1 MSGTTT
7 AETWEYDQLTAQPET
22 LYGADDLTHLEG
34 LDAVRK
40 RPGMYIG
47 STDSRGVGHLV
58 NEILDN
64 STDEGVAG
72 HATRVEVILHA
83 DGSVQVDDDG
93 RGIPTDVHAKSG
105 ISGVELVLTRLH
117 AGGKFGGSGYKTSGG
132 LHGVGAS
139 AVNALS
145 RRFDVTVRRGGK
157 VHAMSFRHGVP
168 GVFAGPGP
176 DAAFTPGPGLQ
187 VLGAM
192 KRGQRTGTSI
202 RYWHDARYFETGATL
217 DVEAVRLKVRNTA
230 FLVPGVSYLL
240 RDETGE
246 EPVEE
251 TFHFPNGLT
260 DMVEFLAPAGDRP
273 VSGTLLVAGEG
284 TYRENAA
291 DANGVMQSNV
301 QRRAEVEI
309 AFRWGTGYDRTVECF
324 TNTIRNAH
332 GGTHRKGFERALA
345 RTLAEAA
352 RSARGLL
359 RPKED
364 APTLDDVL
372 EGMTAVVHVRIPEP
386 QFTSQTKDELS
397 TAGITKVLQGLV
409 EAHVKAWLEDRR
421 TKAEARTVL
430 QKIVDAARVRLTQK
444 QQKDAARRKTALEGA
459 SMPPKLVDCRA
470 TGVDR
475 SELFIVEGDS
485 ALGCFTGDTMVAL
498 ASGRSRSF
506 ADLAADWAQG
516 ISHFGYT
523 TNKAGRVVVA
533 PLVEPRLTKRDAPLV
548 RVTIDN
554 GEMVRCTPDHL
565 FRLRDGSYRR
575 ADALAPGDSLMPL
588 YRSLSSK
595 AEGQKLQ
602 GYERVWM
609 NDKEEWVYTHYLAD
623 AWNLRHGRDSA
634 TNGNV
639 RHHIDI
645 DKRNN
650 DPRNLRRMTWA
661 DHSALHAAMM
671 GEHVHAGWR
680 EWFANGGRE
689 IRSAMLTAQ
698 WRDPA
703 FREACL
709 ARLFTLNE
717 SPAFRA
723 KLEQAF
729 QDWYTALSPDEQR
742 AYAERMRERQA
753 TYWSQPEHREAA
765 AERVRRFFVDP
776 ARRAEWRERSLRQWQ
791 DHDLRAWR
799 SGKTVEQFADPT
811 ERERQRNAV
820 SAWHRNNPQFG
831 EQHSRRMRQRMT
843 DPDTGHLARVQAGR
857 ARYVASVPRED
868 RVARQL
874 EGRRLAAL
882 RRLAPLLS
890 LADEDLAAAYEA
902 ERVRTAR
909 TGLRFDRLLDLYDG
923 DYGRLREAAS
933 LVNHRVVSVEPLDE
947 TADVYDLT
955 VDGYHNFALEAGVFV
970 HNSARV
976 ARTAEYQA
984 LLPIRGKILNVQK
997 ANLQQVLD
1005 NAECAAIV
1013 QVLGAG
1019 SGRTFDLSSMRYGR
1033 VLIMADADVDGA
1045 HIRTLLITLFARY
1058 MRPLIEAGRLYA
1070 AMPPLHKITTK
1081 GRNPQTTYTY
1091 TQAEMEATVRKLEK
1105 AGKQIVTP
1113 IPRFKGL
1120 GEMDADELW
1129 DTTMNPA
1136 TRAVRRITLD
1146 DVDAAE
1152 RILEL
1157 LMGEKVEPR
1166 RNWLIESADRV
1177 DRDAID
1183 A

>member
-1 MSGTTT
+1 MHT
-7 AETWEYDQLTAQPET
+7 AETGEYDQLTAEPDT

-72 HATRVEVILHA
+72 HASTVEVILHA

-145 RRFDVTVRRGGK
+145 RRFDVTVRRAGK
-157 VHAMSFRHGVP
+157 IHAMSFRHGVP
-168 GVFAGPGP
+168 GIFDGDGP
-176 DAAFTPGPGLQ
+176 DAPFTAGPGLQ
-187 VLGAM
+187 VVGAV

-202 RYWHDARYFETGATL
+202 RWWHDARYFETGAAL
-217 DVEAVRLKVRNTA
+217 DVEAVRTKLRNTA
-230 FLVPGVSYLL
+230 FLVPGVTYLL
-240 RDETGE
+240 RNLTGE
-246 EPVEE
+246 APTEE
-251 TFHFPNGLT
+251 RFHYPNGLS

-273 VSGTLLVAGEG
+273 VSGTLLVNGEG

-301 QRRAEVEI
+301 QRRAEVEV
-309 AFRWGTGYDRTVECF
+309 AFRWGTGYERTVECF

-332 GGTHRKGFERALA
+332 GGTHRKGFERALV
-345 RTLAEAA
+345 RSLADAI
-352 RSARGLL
+352 RNTRGLL
-359 RPKED
+359 KAKEEP
-364 APTLDDVL
+364 PTLDDVL

-397 TAGITKVLQGLV
+397 TTGITKVIQTQV
-409 EAHVKAWLEDRR
+409 DAHVKAWLEDRR

-470 TGVDR
+470 TGIDR

-485 ALGCFTGDTMVAL
+485 ALGTSRMA
-498 ASGRSRSF
+498 RSS
-506 ADLAADWAQG
+506 
-516 ISHFGYT
+516 
-523 TNKAGRVVVA
+523 
-533 PLVEPRLTKRDAPLV
+533 
-548 RVTIDN
+548 
-554 GEMVRCTPDHL
+554 
-565 FRLRDGSYRR
+565 
-575 ADALAPGDSLMPL
+575 
-588 YRSLSSK
+588 
-595 AEGQKLQ
+595 
-602 GYERVWM
+602 
-609 NDKEEWVYTHYLAD
+609 
-623 AWNLRHGRDSA
+623 
-634 TNGNV
+634 
-639 RHHIDI
+639 
-645 DKRNN
+645 
-650 DPRNLRRMTWA
+650 
-661 DHSALHAAMM
+661 
-671 GEHVHAGWR
+671 
-680 EWFANGGRE
+680 
-689 IRSAMLTAQ
+689 
-698 WRDPA
+698 
-703 FREACL
+703 
-709 ARLFTLNE
+709 
-717 SPAFRA
+717 
-723 KLEQAF
+723 
-729 QDWYTALSPDEQR
+729 
-742 AYAERMRERQA
+742 
-753 TYWSQPEHREAA
+753 
-765 AERVRRFFVDP
+765 
-776 ARRAEWRERSLRQWQ
+776 
-791 DHDLRAWR
+791 
-799 SGKTVEQFADPT
+799 
-811 ERERQRNAV
+811 
-820 SAWHRNNPQFG
+820 
-831 EQHSRRMRQRMT
+831 
-843 DPDTGHLARVQAGR
+843 
-857 ARYVASVPRED
+857 
-868 RVARQL
+868 
-874 EGRRLAAL
+874 
-882 RRLAPLLS
+882 
-890 LADEDLAAAYEA
+890 
-902 ERVRTAR
+902 
-909 TGLRFDRLLDLYDG
+909 
-923 DYGRLREAAS
+923 
-933 LVNHRVVSVEPLDE
+933 
-947 TADVYDLT
+947 
-955 VDGYHNFALEAGVFV
+955 
-970 HNSARV
+970 
-976 ARTAEYQA
+976 EYQA

-1019 SGRTFDLSSMRYGR
+1019 SGRTFDLSALRYGR

-1081 GRNPQTTYTY
+1081 GRSPQTVYTY
-1091 TQAEMEATVRKLEK
+1091 TQAEMETTVRKLEK

-1166 RNWLIESADRV
+1166 RNWLIDSADRV

>member
-1 MSGTTT
+1 M
-7 AETWEYDQLTAQPET
+7 TAQPDT

-72 HATRVEVILHA
+72 HATRVDVILHA

-168 GVFAGPGP
+168 GVFDGDGP
-176 DAAFTPGPGLQ
+176 DAPFTPGPGLQ
-187 VLGAM
+187 IVGAM

-202 RYWHDARYFETGATL
+202 RWWHDPRYFETGAAL
-217 DVEAVRLKVRNTA
+217 DTETVRLKLRNTA
-230 FLVPGVSYLL
+230 FLVPGVAYRL

-251 TFHFPNGLT
+251 SFHFPDGLT

-273 VSGTLLVAGEG
+273 VSGTLLVTGEG

-301 QRRAEVEI
+301 QRRAEVEV
-309 AFRWGTGYDRTVECF
+309 AFRWGTGYERTVECF

-352 RSARGLL
+352 RNARGLL
-359 RPKED
+359 KPKED

-409 EAHVKAWLEDRR
+409 EAHLKSWLDDRR

-459 SMPPKLVDCRA
+459 AMPAKLVDCRA
-470 TGVDR
+470 TGVER

-485 ALGCFTGDTMVAL
+485 ALGTSRMA
-498 ASGRSRSF
+498 RSS
-506 ADLAADWAQG
+506 
-516 ISHFGYT
+516 
-523 TNKAGRVVVA
+523 
-533 PLVEPRLTKRDAPLV
+533 
-548 RVTIDN
+548 
-554 GEMVRCTPDHL
+554 
-565 FRLRDGSYRR
+565 
-575 ADALAPGDSLMPL
+575 
-588 YRSLSSK
+588 
-595 AEGQKLQ
+595 
-602 GYERVWM
+602 
-609 NDKEEWVYTHYLAD
+609 
-623 AWNLRHGRDSA
+623 
-634 TNGNV
+634 
-639 RHHIDI
+639 
-645 DKRNN
+645 
-650 DPRNLRRMTWA
+650 
-661 DHSALHAAMM
+661 
-671 GEHVHAGWR
+671 
-680 EWFANGGRE
+680 
-689 IRSAMLTAQ
+689 
-698 WRDPA
+698 
-703 FREACL
+703 
-709 ARLFTLNE
+709 
-717 SPAFRA
+717 
-723 KLEQAF
+723 
-729 QDWYTALSPDEQR
+729 
-742 AYAERMRERQA
+742 
-753 TYWSQPEHREAA
+753 
-765 AERVRRFFVDP
+765 
-776 ARRAEWRERSLRQWQ
+776 
-791 DHDLRAWR
+791 
-799 SGKTVEQFADPT
+799 
-811 ERERQRNAV
+811 
-820 SAWHRNNPQFG
+820 
-831 EQHSRRMRQRMT
+831 
-843 DPDTGHLARVQAGR
+843 
-857 ARYVASVPRED
+857 
-868 RVARQL
+868 
-874 EGRRLAAL
+874 
-882 RRLAPLLS
+882 
-890 LADEDLAAAYEA
+890 
-902 ERVRTAR
+902 
-909 TGLRFDRLLDLYDG
+909 
-923 DYGRLREAAS
+923 
-933 LVNHRVVSVEPLDE
+933 
-947 TADVYDLT
+947 
-955 VDGYHNFALEAGVFV
+955 
-970 HNSARV
+970 
-976 ARTAEYQA
+976 EYQA

-1019 SGRTFDLSSMRYGR
+1019 SGRTFDLSALRYGR

-1081 GRNPQTTYTY
+1081 GRNPQTVYTY
-1091 TQAEMEATVRKLEK
+1091 TQAEMEVTVRKLEK

-1129 DTTMNPA
+1129 ETTMNPA

-1146 DVDAAE
+1146 DVEAAE

-1166 RNWLIESADRV
+1166 RNWLIDSADRV

>member
-1 MSGTTT
+1 MAIELGNRHGDRHHT

-64 STDEGVAG
+64 STDEGVGG
-72 HATRVEVILHA
+72 HATKIDVILHA
-83 DGSVQVDDDG
+83 DGSVRVDDDG

-157 VHAMSFRHGVP
+157 VHSMSFRHGVP
-168 GVFAGPGP
+168 GIFDGDGP
-176 DAAFTPGPGLQ
+176 DAPFTPGPGLQ
-187 VLGAM
+187 VVGAM

-202 RYWHDARYFETGATL
+202 RWWHDPRYFETGAAL
-217 DVEAVRLKVRNTA
+217 DTEAVRLKLRNTA
-230 FLVPGVSYLL
+230 FLVPGVAYRL

-246 EPVEE
+246 KPVEE
-251 TFHFPNGLT
+251 NFHFPNGLT
-260 DMVEFLAPAGDRP
+260 DMVEYLAPAGDRP
-273 VSGTLLVAGEG
+273 VSGTLLVTGEG

-301 QRRAEVEI
+301 QRRAEVEV
-309 AFRWGTGYDRTVECF
+309 AFRWGTGYERTVECF

-352 RSARGLL
+352 RNTRGLL
-359 RPKED
+359 KPKED

-409 EAHVKAWLEDRR
+409 EAHLKAWLEDRR

-459 SMPPKLVDCRA
+459 SMPAKLVDCRA

-485 ALGCFTGDTMVAL
+485 ALGTSRMA
-498 ASGRSRSF
+498 RSS
-506 ADLAADWAQG
+506 
-516 ISHFGYT
+516 
-523 TNKAGRVVVA
+523 
-533 PLVEPRLTKRDAPLV
+533 
-548 RVTIDN
+548 
-554 GEMVRCTPDHL
+554 
-565 FRLRDGSYRR
+565 
-575 ADALAPGDSLMPL
+575 
-588 YRSLSSK
+588 
-595 AEGQKLQ
+595 
-602 GYERVWM
+602 
-609 NDKEEWVYTHYLAD
+609 
-623 AWNLRHGRDSA
+623 
-634 TNGNV
+634 
-639 RHHIDI
+639 
-645 DKRNN
+645 
-650 DPRNLRRMTWA
+650 
-661 DHSALHAAMM
+661 
-671 GEHVHAGWR
+671 
-680 EWFANGGRE
+680 
-689 IRSAMLTAQ
+689 
-698 WRDPA
+698 
-703 FREACL
+703 
-709 ARLFTLNE
+709 
-717 SPAFRA
+717 
-723 KLEQAF
+723 
-729 QDWYTALSPDEQR
+729 
-742 AYAERMRERQA
+742 
-753 TYWSQPEHREAA
+753 
-765 AERVRRFFVDP
+765 
-776 ARRAEWRERSLRQWQ
+776 
-791 DHDLRAWR
+791 
-799 SGKTVEQFADPT
+799 
-811 ERERQRNAV
+811 
-820 SAWHRNNPQFG
+820 
-831 EQHSRRMRQRMT
+831 
-843 DPDTGHLARVQAGR
+843 
-857 ARYVASVPRED
+857 
-868 RVARQL
+868 
-874 EGRRLAAL
+874 
-882 RRLAPLLS
+882 
-890 LADEDLAAAYEA
+890 
-902 ERVRTAR
+902 
-909 TGLRFDRLLDLYDG
+909 
-923 DYGRLREAAS
+923 
-933 LVNHRVVSVEPLDE
+933 
-947 TADVYDLT
+947 
-955 VDGYHNFALEAGVFV
+955 
-970 HNSARV
+970 
-976 ARTAEYQA
+976 EYQA

-1019 SGRTFDLSSMRYGR
+1019 SGRTFDLSALRYGR

-1081 GRNPQTTYTY
+1081 GRNPQTVYTY

-1129 DTTMNPA
+1129 ETTMNPA

-1146 DVDAAE
+1146 DVEAAE

-1166 RNWLIESADRV
+1166 RNWLIESADLV

>member
-1 MSGTTT
+1 M
-7 AETWEYDQLTAQPET
+7 TAQPET

-34 LDAVRK
+34 LDAVPK

-64 STDEGVAG
+64 STDEGVGG
-72 HATRVEVILHA
+72 HATKVDVILHA

-157 VHAMSFRHGVP
+157 IHSMSFRHGVP
-168 GVFAGPGP
+168 GIFDGDGP
-176 DAAFTPGPGLQ
+176 DAPFTPGPGLQ
-187 VLGAM
+187 IVGAM
-192 KRGQRTGTSI
+192 KRGQRAGTSI
-202 RYWHDARYFETGATL
+202 RWWHDPRYFETGAHL
-217 DVEAVRLKVRNTA
+217 DTDAVRLKLRNTA
-230 FLVPGVSYLL
+230 FLVPGVAYRL

-246 EPVEE
+246 QTVEE
-251 TFHFPNGLT
+251 KFHFPHGLT
-260 DMVEFLAPAGDRP
+260 DMVEYLAPAGDRP
-273 VSGTLLVAGEG
+273 VSGTLLVTGEG

-309 AFRWGTGYDRTVECF
+309 AFRWGTGYERTVECF

-332 GGTHRKGFERALA
+332 GGTHRKGFERALV

-352 RSARGLL
+352 RNTRGLL
-359 RPKED
+359 KPKED

-409 EAHVKAWLEDRR
+409 EQHLKAWLEDRK

-459 SMPPKLVDCRA
+459 SMPAKLVDCRA
-470 TGVDR
+470 TGVER

-485 ALGCFTGDTMVAL
+485 ALGTSRMA
-498 ASGRSRSF
+498 RSS
-506 ADLAADWAQG
+506 
-516 ISHFGYT
+516 
-523 TNKAGRVVVA
+523 
-533 PLVEPRLTKRDAPLV
+533 
-548 RVTIDN
+548 
-554 GEMVRCTPDHL
+554 
-565 FRLRDGSYRR
+565 
-575 ADALAPGDSLMPL
+575 
-588 YRSLSSK
+588 
-595 AEGQKLQ
+595 
-602 GYERVWM
+602 
-609 NDKEEWVYTHYLAD
+609 
-623 AWNLRHGRDSA
+623 
-634 TNGNV
+634 
-639 RHHIDI
+639 
-645 DKRNN
+645 
-650 DPRNLRRMTWA
+650 
-661 DHSALHAAMM
+661 
-671 GEHVHAGWR
+671 
-680 EWFANGGRE
+680 
-689 IRSAMLTAQ
+689 
-698 WRDPA
+698 
-703 FREACL
+703 
-709 ARLFTLNE
+709 
-717 SPAFRA
+717 
-723 KLEQAF
+723 
-729 QDWYTALSPDEQR
+729 
-742 AYAERMRERQA
+742 
-753 TYWSQPEHREAA
+753 
-765 AERVRRFFVDP
+765 
-776 ARRAEWRERSLRQWQ
+776 
-791 DHDLRAWR
+791 
-799 SGKTVEQFADPT
+799 
-811 ERERQRNAV
+811 
-820 SAWHRNNPQFG
+820 
-831 EQHSRRMRQRMT
+831 
-843 DPDTGHLARVQAGR
+843 
-857 ARYVASVPRED
+857 
-868 RVARQL
+868 
-874 EGRRLAAL
+874 
-882 RRLAPLLS
+882 
-890 LADEDLAAAYEA
+890 
-902 ERVRTAR
+902 
-909 TGLRFDRLLDLYDG
+909 
-923 DYGRLREAAS
+923 
-933 LVNHRVVSVEPLDE
+933 
-947 TADVYDLT
+947 
-955 VDGYHNFALEAGVFV
+955 
-970 HNSARV
+970 
-976 ARTAEYQA
+976 EYQA

-1019 SGRTFDLSSMRYGR
+1019 SGRTFDLSAMRYGR

-1081 GRNPQTTYTY
+1081 GRNPQTIYTY
-1091 TQAEMEATVRKLEK
+1091 TQAEMEATIRKLEK

-1129 DTTMNPA
+1129 ETTMNPA

-1146 DVDAAE
+1146 DVEAAE
-1152 RILEL
+1152 QILEL

-1166 RNWLIESADRV
+1166 RNWLIDSADRV
-1177 DRDAID
+1177 DREAID

>member
-1 MSGTTT
+1 MNGTTT

-72 HATRVEVILHA
+72 HATKVDVILHA

-168 GVFAGPGP
+168 GIFDGDGP
-176 DAAFTPGPGLQ
+176 DAPFTPGPGLQ
-187 VLGAM
+187 IVGAM

-202 RYWHDARYFETGATL
+202 RWWHDPRYFETGAAL
-217 DVEAVRLKVRNTA
+217 DTEAVRLKLRNTA
-230 FLVPGVSYLL
+230 FLVPGVAYRL

-246 EPVEE
+246 EVAEE
-251 TFHFPNGLT
+251 RFHFPDGLT
-260 DMVEFLAPAGDRP
+260 DMVEFLSPAGDRP
-273 VSGTLLVAGEG
+273 VSGTLLVTGEG

-345 RTLAEAA
+345 RTLADAA
-352 RSARGLL
+352 RNARGLL
-359 RPKED
+359 KPKED

-409 EAHVKAWLEDRR
+409 EAHLKSWLEDRR

-459 SMPPKLVDCRA
+459 AMPAKLVDCRA
-470 TGVDR
+470 TGVER

-485 ALGCFTGDTMVAL
+485 ALGTSRMA
-498 ASGRSRSF
+498 RSS
-506 ADLAADWAQG
+506 
-516 ISHFGYT
+516 
-523 TNKAGRVVVA
+523 
-533 PLVEPRLTKRDAPLV
+533 
-548 RVTIDN
+548 
-554 GEMVRCTPDHL
+554 
-565 FRLRDGSYRR
+565 
-575 ADALAPGDSLMPL
+575 
-588 YRSLSSK
+588 
-595 AEGQKLQ
+595 
-602 GYERVWM
+602 
-609 NDKEEWVYTHYLAD
+609 
-623 AWNLRHGRDSA
+623 
-634 TNGNV
+634 
-639 RHHIDI
+639 
-645 DKRNN
+645 
-650 DPRNLRRMTWA
+650 
-661 DHSALHAAMM
+661 
-671 GEHVHAGWR
+671 
-680 EWFANGGRE
+680 
-689 IRSAMLTAQ
+689 
-698 WRDPA
+698 
-703 FREACL
+703 
-709 ARLFTLNE
+709 
-717 SPAFRA
+717 
-723 KLEQAF
+723 
-729 QDWYTALSPDEQR
+729 
-742 AYAERMRERQA
+742 
-753 TYWSQPEHREAA
+753 
-765 AERVRRFFVDP
+765 
-776 ARRAEWRERSLRQWQ
+776 
-791 DHDLRAWR
+791 
-799 SGKTVEQFADPT
+799 
-811 ERERQRNAV
+811 
-820 SAWHRNNPQFG
+820 
-831 EQHSRRMRQRMT
+831 
-843 DPDTGHLARVQAGR
+843 
-857 ARYVASVPRED
+857 
-868 RVARQL
+868 
-874 EGRRLAAL
+874 
-882 RRLAPLLS
+882 
-890 LADEDLAAAYEA
+890 
-902 ERVRTAR
+902 
-909 TGLRFDRLLDLYDG
+909 
-923 DYGRLREAAS
+923 
-933 LVNHRVVSVEPLDE
+933 
-947 TADVYDLT
+947 
-955 VDGYHNFALEAGVFV
+955 
-970 HNSARV
+970 
-976 ARTAEYQA
+976 EYQA

-1019 SGRTFDLSSMRYGR
+1019 SGRTFDLSALRYGR

-1081 GRNPQTTYTY
+1081 GRNPQTVYTY

-1105 AGKQIVTP
+1105 AGRQIVTP

-1146 DVDAAE
+1146 DVEAAE

-1166 RNWLIESADRV
+1166 RNWLIDSADRV

>member
-1 MSGTTT
+1 MT
-7 AETWEYDQLTAQPET
+7 AEPDT

-72 HATRVEVILHA
+72 HASTVEVILHA

-145 RRFDVTVRRGGK
+145 RRFDVTVRRAGK
-157 VHAMSFRHGVP
+157 IHAMSFRHGVP
-168 GVFAGPGP
+168 GIFDGDGP
-176 DAAFTPGPGLQ
+176 DAPFTAGPGLQ
-187 VLGAM
+187 VVGGV

-202 RYWHDARYFETGATL
+202 RWWHDARYFETGAAL
-217 DVEAVRLKVRNTA
+217 DVDAVRMKLRNTA
-230 FLVPGVSYLL
+230 FLVPGVTYLL
-240 RDETGE
+240 RDLTGE
-246 EPVEE
+246 TPAEE
-251 TFHFPNGLT
+251 RFHYPNGLS

-273 VSGTLLVAGEG
+273 VSGTLLVNGEG

-301 QRRAEVEI
+301 QRRAEVEV
-309 AFRWGTGYDRTVECF
+309 AFRWGTGYERTVECF

-332 GGTHRKGFERALA
+332 GGTHRKGFERALV
-345 RTLAEAA
+345 RSLADAV
-352 RSARGLL
+352 RNTRGLL
-359 RPKED
+359 KAKEEP
-364 APTLDDVL
+364 PTLDDVL

-397 TAGITKVLQGLV
+397 TTGITKVIQSLV
-409 EAHVKAWLEDRR
+409 DAHVKAWLEDRR

-470 TGVDR
+470 TGIDR

-485 ALGCFTGDTMVAL
+485 ALGTSRMA
-498 ASGRSRSF
+498 RSS
-506 ADLAADWAQG
+506 
-516 ISHFGYT
+516 
-523 TNKAGRVVVA
+523 
-533 PLVEPRLTKRDAPLV
+533 
-548 RVTIDN
+548 
-554 GEMVRCTPDHL
+554 
-565 FRLRDGSYRR
+565 
-575 ADALAPGDSLMPL
+575 
-588 YRSLSSK
+588 
-595 AEGQKLQ
+595 
-602 GYERVWM
+602 
-609 NDKEEWVYTHYLAD
+609 
-623 AWNLRHGRDSA
+623 
-634 TNGNV
+634 
-639 RHHIDI
+639 
-645 DKRNN
+645 
-650 DPRNLRRMTWA
+650 
-661 DHSALHAAMM
+661 
-671 GEHVHAGWR
+671 
-680 EWFANGGRE
+680 
-689 IRSAMLTAQ
+689 
-698 WRDPA
+698 
-703 FREACL
+703 
-709 ARLFTLNE
+709 
-717 SPAFRA
+717 
-723 KLEQAF
+723 
-729 QDWYTALSPDEQR
+729 
-742 AYAERMRERQA
+742 
-753 TYWSQPEHREAA
+753 
-765 AERVRRFFVDP
+765 
-776 ARRAEWRERSLRQWQ
+776 
-791 DHDLRAWR
+791 
-799 SGKTVEQFADPT
+799 
-811 ERERQRNAV
+811 
-820 SAWHRNNPQFG
+820 
-831 EQHSRRMRQRMT
+831 
-843 DPDTGHLARVQAGR
+843 
-857 ARYVASVPRED
+857 
-868 RVARQL
+868 
-874 EGRRLAAL
+874 
-882 RRLAPLLS
+882 
-890 LADEDLAAAYEA
+890 
-902 ERVRTAR
+902 
-909 TGLRFDRLLDLYDG
+909 
-923 DYGRLREAAS
+923 
-933 LVNHRVVSVEPLDE
+933 
-947 TADVYDLT
+947 
-955 VDGYHNFALEAGVFV
+955 
-970 HNSARV
+970 
-976 ARTAEYQA
+976 EYQA

-1019 SGRTFDLSSMRYGR
+1019 SGRTFDLSALRYGR

-1070 AMPPLHKITTK
+1070 AMPPLHKITTR
-1081 GRNPQTTYTY
+1081 GRNPQTVYTY
-1091 TQAEMEATVRKLEK
+1091 TQAEMETTVRKLEK

-1166 RNWLIESADRV
+1166 RNWLIDSADRV
-1177 DRDAID
+1177 DREAID

>member
-1 MSGTTT
+1 MT
-7 AETWEYDQLTAQPET
+7 AEPDT

-72 HATRVEVILHA
+72 HASAVEVILHA

-145 RRFDVTVRRGGK
+145 RRFDVTVRRAGK
-157 VHAMSFRHGVP
+157 IHTMSFRHGVP
-168 GVFAGPGP
+168 GIFDGDGPEAP
-176 DAAFTPGPGLQ
+176 FTAGPGLQ
-187 VLGAM
+187 VVGAV

-202 RYWHDARYFETGATL
+202 RWWHDARYFETGAAL
-217 DVEAVRLKVRNTA
+217 DVDAVRMKLRNTA
-230 FLVPGVSYLL
+230 FLVPGVTYLL
-240 RDETGE
+240 RDLTGE
-246 EPVEE
+246 TPAEE
-251 TFHFPNGLT
+251 RFHYPNGLS

-273 VSGTLLVAGEG
+273 VSGTLLVNGEG

-301 QRRAEVEI
+301 QRRAEVEV
-309 AFRWGTGYDRTVECF
+309 AFRWGTGYERTVECF

-332 GGTHRKGFERALA
+332 GGTHRKGFERALV
-345 RTLAEAA
+345 RSLADAV
-352 RSARGLL
+352 RNTRGLL
-359 RPKED
+359 KAKEEP
-364 APTLDDVL
+364 PTLDDVL

-397 TAGITKVLQGLV
+397 TTGITKVIQSLV
-409 EAHVKAWLEDRR
+409 DAHVKAWLEDRR

-470 TGVDR
+470 TGIDR

-485 ALGCFTGDTMVAL
+485 ALGTSRMA
-498 ASGRSRSF
+498 RSS
-506 ADLAADWAQG
+506 
-516 ISHFGYT
+516 
-523 TNKAGRVVVA
+523 
-533 PLVEPRLTKRDAPLV
+533 
-548 RVTIDN
+548 
-554 GEMVRCTPDHL
+554 
-565 FRLRDGSYRR
+565 
-575 ADALAPGDSLMPL
+575 
-588 YRSLSSK
+588 
-595 AEGQKLQ
+595 
-602 GYERVWM
+602 
-609 NDKEEWVYTHYLAD
+609 
-623 AWNLRHGRDSA
+623 
-634 TNGNV
+634 
-639 RHHIDI
+639 
-645 DKRNN
+645 
-650 DPRNLRRMTWA
+650 
-661 DHSALHAAMM
+661 
-671 GEHVHAGWR
+671 
-680 EWFANGGRE
+680 
-689 IRSAMLTAQ
+689 
-698 WRDPA
+698 
-703 FREACL
+703 
-709 ARLFTLNE
+709 
-717 SPAFRA
+717 
-723 KLEQAF
+723 
-729 QDWYTALSPDEQR
+729 
-742 AYAERMRERQA
+742 
-753 TYWSQPEHREAA
+753 
-765 AERVRRFFVDP
+765 
-776 ARRAEWRERSLRQWQ
+776 
-791 DHDLRAWR
+791 
-799 SGKTVEQFADPT
+799 
-811 ERERQRNAV
+811 
-820 SAWHRNNPQFG
+820 
-831 EQHSRRMRQRMT
+831 
-843 DPDTGHLARVQAGR
+843 
-857 ARYVASVPRED
+857 
-868 RVARQL
+868 
-874 EGRRLAAL
+874 
-882 RRLAPLLS
+882 
-890 LADEDLAAAYEA
+890 
-902 ERVRTAR
+902 
-909 TGLRFDRLLDLYDG
+909 
-923 DYGRLREAAS
+923 
-933 LVNHRVVSVEPLDE
+933 
-947 TADVYDLT
+947 
-955 VDGYHNFALEAGVFV
+955 
-970 HNSARV
+970 
-976 ARTAEYQA
+976 EYQA

-1019 SGRTFDLSSMRYGR
+1019 SGRTFDLSALRYGR

-1081 GRNPQTTYTY
+1081 GRNPQTVYTY
-1091 TQAEMEATVRKLEK
+1091 TQAEMETTVRKLEK

-1166 RNWLIESADRV
+1166 RNWLIDSADRV
-1177 DRDAID
+1177 DREAID